1 MCHKKKL
8 KLENYKNWLG
18 ATQLE
23 NKINHIERKQNYI
36 EPKIV
41 LSSNEDKKVQ
51 SIDSIE
57 RYTHGTSNNLVSE
70 GEEVKRNNII
80 NIMK

>member
-18 ATQLE
+18 AIQLE

-41 LSSNEDKKVQ
+41 LSSNEDKK
-51 SIDSIE
+51 
-57 RYTHGTSNNLVSE
+57 
-70 GEEVKRNNII
+70 
-80 NIMK
+80 M